1 MSSQEPER
9 SSDAPNGAYSVAEV
23 GRRLRAYLEKRTEG
37 LSVHGEV
44 KSLRE
49 TSSGHAY
56 FSLKDNDEDAT
67 LDCVM
72 YRSAPVRA
80 RRLVA
85 EGARLVVTGHIT
97 YWSPRARVQFVVE
110 AARPLGKGALAE
122 ALEQLKKKLHAEG
135 LFSAERKRS
144 LPADPHVIGLVTSDQ
159 GAALHDVVKV
169 AFQRGAVRVVL
180 APAKV
185 QGAGAAEEISRAL
198 RRLAQHPEVEVI
210 IVSRGGGSADD
221 LSAFNDEGLVRAV
234 AACPLPV
241 VSAVGHEVDVTLLDL
256 VADVRAATPSQAA
269 EMVVPDARA
278 KRALL
283 VQRRVRLER
292 AMRRIVEG
300 RSQLVDTF
308 REELRALHLASSGRA
323 RKALSQQ
330 ERRLYARHP
339 AQVLAEGRLA
349 LQSLRERL
357 VRAEEQSLASRRAEL
372 ERLPPRLA
380 AAVAGT
386 LADARSALG
395 RRAAELDAL
404 SPLAVLGRGY
414 AILSDRAGKVLR
426 SVADARPGDALSARL
441 SDGSI
446 DLEVRGPDAR
456 RKR

>member
-1 MSSQEPER
+1 MTTREPDPVNE
-9 SSDAPNGAYSVAEV
+9 APEGAYSVAEV
-23 GRRLRAYLEKRTEG
+23 GRRLRAYLERRTDG

-80 RRLVA
+80 RRLVS

-97 YWSPRARVQFVVE
+97 YWAPRARVQFVVE
-110 AARPLGKGALAE
+110 TARPLGKGALAA

-144 LPADPHVIGLVTSDQ
+144 LPPDPHVVGLVTSDQ

-180 APAKV
+180 SAAKV
-185 QGAGAAEEISRAL
+185 QGAGAAEEIARAV

-210 IVSRGGGSADD
+210 IVARGGGSADD

-283 VQRRVRLER
+283 AQRRVRLER
-292 AMRRIVEG
+292 AMRRVVEE
-300 RSQLVDTF
+300 RAQLVDTL
-308 REELRALHLASSGRA
+308 REELRALHLASSARA
-323 RKALSQQ
+323 RKALSQH

-339 AQVLAEGRLA
+339 AQVLAEGRVA

-357 VRAEEQSLASRRAEL
+357 VRAEETSLSARRSRL
-372 ERLPPRLA
+372 ERHSPRLVA
-380 AAVAGT
+380 ALEAT
-386 LADARSALG
+386 LSGARASLE

-414 AILSDRAGKVLR
+414 AILSGPDGKVLR
-426 SVADARPGDALSARL
+426 RAADACPGDSLRARL
-441 SDGSI
+441 ADGTI
-446 DLEVRGPDAR
+446 HLEVSGPRRAR
-456 RKR
+456 